1 MSEVHHKGISNVQ
14 LPLSLNSSLT
24 SHCSLGH
31 NLRVLQAGITSIF
44 LGLIMSQ
51 QNLSRKF
58 LQIDIIEE
66 HYSTWVKSRK
76 QTKKSRRHAFIHS
89 VWCQTKNRA
98 ILSPRN
104 STARM
109 GKHCNWAKYHGWQIL
124 NTESGKG
131 AIENLDH
138 RVGPQMIRR
147 IGRGGK
153 QEKWGLA
160 FVEPANHDW
169 EKYSIVS

>member
-76 QTKKSRRHAFIHS
+76 QTKKKQKTCFYSFCVMS
-89 VWCQTKNRA
+89 NKKQ
-98 ILSPRN
+98 S
-104 STARM
+104 
-109 GKHCNWAKYHGWQIL
+109 
-124 NTESGKG
+124 NTESKKLYGQDGEALQLSTIPWLANSEHRIRKRGNRKSRPSGWPTDDQEDREGRQTRKVGTDFCG
-131 AIENLDH
+131 AS
-138 RVGPQMIRR
+138 
-147 IGRGGK
+147 K
-153 QEKWGLA
+153 
-160 FVEPANHDW
+160 
-169 EKYSIVS
+169 S